1 MLPETTR
8 YFLSLLGGLLGV
20 AIFVLL
26 AFVVIWSTAG
36 NKNANQRKRGWQIL
50 IEGADGRLSASK
62 AQWAAWTAL
71 VAGTYVAI
79 YVARVLSHVPDPVTA
94 TFPSNL
100 LLVMGFSTAT
110 MVTAKGITATYVAGG
125 RLPSKTSGVTTS
137 GGLLTDDDGITD
149 LSKVQLLTWTAIAI
163 AVYLYTV
170 INQLRLIIHDVKDVS
185 IPDIDGALM
194 VLMGLSQGGYLGKK
208 LTSAPPVTVSALV
221 PSIANAGVDLV
232 AVYGSNFGDPD
243 PNGNP
248 SANSSVLIGGAVAQ
262 VAKAA
267 WSDTKITFLV
277 PAAAPGGPWTKGQ
290 AVPVQVVAN
299 GQVSDNSPSLTIA

>member
-1 MLPETTR
+1 MLPESNR
-8 YFLSLLGGLLGV
+8 YFLSLVGGLLGV
-20 AIFVLL
+20 AIFMLL

-36 NKNANQRKRGWQIL
+36 TKNAHQRQRGWQIL

-100 LLVMGFSTAT
+100 LLAMGFSTAT
-110 MVTAKGITATYVAGG
+110 MVTAKGITSTYVAGG

-163 AVYLYTV
+163 SVYVYTV
-170 INQLRLIIHDVKDVS
+170 INQLRLIIHDGKDVS

-221 PSIANAGVDLV
+221 PSTAKAGVDLV
-232 AVYGSNFGDPD
+232 RVYGSNFGDAAPD
-243 PNGNP
+243 GNASP
-248 SANSSVLIGGAVAQ
+248 DSNVLVGGAPAVVANGG
-262 VAKAA
+262 
-267 WSDTKITFLV
+267 WSDTKITFTV
-277 PAAAPGGPWTKGQ
+277 PAAAPNGPWTSGQ
-290 AVPVQVVAN
+290 GVPVQVVAN
-299 GQVSDNSPSLTIA
+299 GQVSDNAPSLTIV